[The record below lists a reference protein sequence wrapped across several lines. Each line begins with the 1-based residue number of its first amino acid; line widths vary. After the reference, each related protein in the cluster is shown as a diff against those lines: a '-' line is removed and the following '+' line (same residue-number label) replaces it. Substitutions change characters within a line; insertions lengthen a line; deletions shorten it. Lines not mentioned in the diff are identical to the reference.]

1 MSAPIASNFAF
12 SPSMMDNTFSQWATY
27 GLSMFKDL
35 YIDDVFASFQQL
47 VDKFSLPR
55 NNFFRYLQARSFIR
69 NMYPQFPRLPTPTS
83 IDLFLEPLPFGKRM
97 ISFFYDKICSLH
109 RSSLLTI
116 KTQWEEDLLEEISD
130 ELWESILYRVHSSS
144 VCVEHGWIQCKIL
157 HRTHWSKV
165 KLSKIYSDIDP
176 ICDCCRQA
184 PATLAHM
191 FWFCPTLHGYWTDI
205 FETMSE
211 VVETII
217 EPVAITALFG
227 ALSLPVHCPRYKAD
241 FVAFVTLLARC
252 QILLHWK
259 SSVPPTHS

>member
-1 MSAPIASNFAF
+1 MWLAKEVTSCIPTTLTALLYSPINRSFSPYTKNYIVKTSLRIWRQFRRYYGLQTFSMSAPIASNFAF

-109 RSSLLTI
+109 RSSLLSI

-144 VCVEHGWIQCKIL
+144 VCVKHGWIQCKIL
-157 HRTHWSKV
+157 HHP
-165 KLSKIYSDIDP
+165 L
-176 ICDCCRQA
+176 
-184 PATLAHM
+184 
-191 FWFCPTLHGYWTDI
+191 
-205 FETMSE
+205 E
-211 VVETII
+211 
-217 EPVAITALFG
+217 
-227 ALSLPVHCPRYKAD
+227 
-241 FVAFVTLLARC
+241 
-252 QILLHWK
+252 
-259 SSVPPTHS
+259 